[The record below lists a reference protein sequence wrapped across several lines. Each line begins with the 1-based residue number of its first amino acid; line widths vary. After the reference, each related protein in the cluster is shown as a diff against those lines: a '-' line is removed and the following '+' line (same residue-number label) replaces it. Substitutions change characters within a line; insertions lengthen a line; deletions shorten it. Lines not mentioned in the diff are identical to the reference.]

1 LGLLAKAQIITFP
14 CLLLLWD
21 YWPLQRM
28 FASSN
33 GSSSGTVV
41 ARKRLSWLLLE
52 KLPLFALSIADAAVT
67 IHAHRVAGALNPI
80 VLRPLSMRLEN
91 AVISYLRYMG
101 KAFWPSRL
109 TILYPYSPS
118 SIRGWQV
125 FASSFILLLVSLLVI
140 RWHHLRY
147 LLVGW
152 FWFIGALLPMI
163 GIVYNG
169 EHAMADRY
177 AYLSFLGLFIMVCWG
192 AADWARERQLSS
204 VWLAAPS
211 LVALL
216 ALAAVAHRQIY
227 YWNDDLSLWS
237 HALAVTSNNW
247 VAEDHL
253 GAELTDRWQL
263 DAAMPH
269 FRAAAAIYPL
279 HPLIYAHMGYYYQQ
293 RGDPRAAIEQYQK
306 VIALSDNAVAQ
317 HARLRFMTFENMAD
331 AYRAL
336 GDYNRATECLEAAK
350 DALAHAPR

>member
-1 LGLLAKAQIITFP
+1 
-14 CLLLLWD
+14 
-21 YWPLQRM
+21 M
-28 FASSN
+28 FASSD
-33 GSSSGTVV
+33 GSSPGTGV
-41 ARKRLSWLLLE
+41 APAKKLSWLLLE
-52 KLPLFALSIADAAVT
+52 KLPLFTLSIADAAVT
-67 IHAHRVAGALNPI
+67 IHAHRVTGVLNPI
-80 VLRPLSMRLEN
+80 ALVLHPLSTRLEN
-91 AVISYLRYMG
+91 AAISYLRYMG

-125 FASSFILLLVSLLVI
+125 FASSFLLLLVSLLVI
-140 RWHHLRY
+140 KWRRLRY

-163 GIVYNG
+163 GIIYIS
-169 EHAMADRY
+169 EQAMADRY
-177 AYLSFLGLFIMVCWG
+177 AYLSFLGLFIMICWG
-192 AADWARERQLSS
+192 VADWVRERQRSS

-211 LVALL
+211 LAALL
-216 ALAAVAHRQIY
+216 ALAVVAHRQIY

-253 GAELTDRWQL
+253 GKELMDRWQL

-279 HPLIYAHMGYYYQQ
+279 YPLIYAHMGYYYQQ

-306 VIALSDNAVAQ
+306 VITVSDNDPALYSGL
-317 HARLRFMTFENMAD
+317 RLVTFENMAD
-331 AYRAL
+331 AYHAL
-336 GDYNRATECLEAAK
+336 GDFNRATECLEAAR